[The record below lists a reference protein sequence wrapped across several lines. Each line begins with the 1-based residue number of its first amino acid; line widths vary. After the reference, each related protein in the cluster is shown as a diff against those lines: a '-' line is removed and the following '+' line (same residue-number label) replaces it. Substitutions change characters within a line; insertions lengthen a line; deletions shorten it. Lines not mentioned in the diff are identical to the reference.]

1 MEHRFELNSDYIELN
16 KLLKLLGLVESG
28 GQANLV
34 IENQEV
40 QLNNK
45 TELRKRAKLVKN
57 DVVKFQNHI
66 IIVE

>member
-1 MEHRFELNSDYIELN
+1 MEHHFELNSDYIELN